1 MQDAPSIPSQKLNL
15 CIGENGLIILSVPEN
30 KWVSRFDSLFK
41 AFRFAE
47 TLSLFGNL
55 RLVVSDGR
63 GTVFYELT
71 V

>member
-1 MQDAPSIPSQKLNL
+1 MQDAPSIPSQNLNL
-15 CIGENGLIILSVPEN
+15 CIGENGLIKLSMPGD
-30 KWVSRFDSLFK
+30 KWEGRFDSLFK

-47 TLSLFGNL
+47 TMSLFGTL
-55 RLVVSDGR
+55 RLIVSDGR